1 MAERDVVLT
10 YALAALSERATLDHL
25 AFKGGTC
32 LRKVVFGS
40 NGRFS
45 DDLDFTIRTD
55 LPEEDVLAEVVDAF
69 DAEFCGIAFKLDEY
83 YKTEDDT
90 SFGAEVLY
98 RHAWNEEGR
107 FRLQVSLRERPTLR
121 TWLAKM
127 RRQAYFE
134 HLEFRLFQIPSLSLT
149 ELIAE
154 KIRAAF
160 KRTKVRDVYDLYLLA
175 KAPFDCHLLRQ
186 LAVLK
191 LWQVRDP
198 FDPDSFFRDLRSGN
212 YDWSEIERLVRSSE
226 RVKPDEILATVESR
240 YGALR
245 QLTDLESK
253 VISDSKAGWNEP
265 LANRLRAEIRS
276 LATR

>member
-1 MAERDVVLT
+1 
-10 YALAALSERATLDHL
+10 
-25 AFKGGTC
+25 
-32 LRKVVFGS
+32 
-40 NGRFS
+40 
-45 DDLDFTIRTD
+45 
-55 LPEEDVLAEVVDAF
+55 
-69 DAEFCGIAFKLDEY
+69 
-83 YKTEDDT
+83 
-90 SFGAEVLY
+90 
-98 RHAWNEEGR
+98 
-107 FRLQVSLRERPTLR
+107 
-121 TWLAKM
+121 M